1 MKQSELAYM
10 QDITMS
16 DLMYGSDTLKDVAP
30 ELTEDMFGVEPV
42 NLTSD
47 DAKTAVGLAAD
58 VTPFVGSAKALTE
71 LPEDAQFAYQLLE
84 EGYDEGSIK
93 KMGLGAGFGVLTAA
107 GFLPGAKIATDL
119 GQRAIKEG
127 VKETAGDVVEQTRAA
142 FRADPASMDSEKKKR
157 LIEESKR
164 LPSSRRRQFIKEG
177 IRPTPKLFHGA
188 PSLGDADE
196 RFIRDNQVIAD
207 LQSYRD
213 VYVDEPLTEISK
225 QFGEQV
231 DADDFARQILSNPI
245 RIPIVVQEETSKY
258 ASLLSVVDAG
268 DFNQFNAANVRLF
281 KLYDDDGDLVKT
293 VSVPKTEDN
302 KINMS
307 DIIDMTRR
315 QQEET
320 QLETDTFYS
329 NPEDIAGVS
338 RASQLEKEGSFQP
351 YTDTE
356 SGGFTGARGMTSDN
370 ATGKHAEL
378 KEKAISLSRDPLVS
392 MKDSFGGKRLDNI
405 MVSELPKSIQRN
417 LSPIDYDSIQSGNMR
432 LSDVIDELNLD
443 EITSLQA
450 EAPEFAQKVLEGEI
464 DISKIGIS
472 LPKSLHL
479 EAEVASR
486 VPERFD
492 ISRLSDVL
500 DDSVKDSYSIGSKRK
515 KDLGKL
521 PLKERVR
528 EGQKI
533 ANTIVDTGSYIEGIK
548 MGGYSVP
555 FKDLKPTQRYNIVK
569 QYFNDLQS
577 LGQFTEQY
585 GARGTYDSL
594 LETTTGRSRFKNAL
608 TELAFELPVG
618 SEKKNNMKNIIA
630 LMDSIEDNM
639 PIMASADQMTGR
651 EMSGLKDKTLL
662 DRINKDVKYNDKIKR
677 YEQLE
682 ALGMAD
688 DITKPERTSPVTL
701 DDMTYNDAKRAMF
714 LLTQK
719 LNRGGLMAKR

>member
-1 MKQSELAYM
+1 MGIGKSKSTRWHVMKQSELAYM

-42 NLTSD
+42 NLTLD

-93 KMGLGAGFGVLTAA
+93 KMGLGAGFGMLTAA

-281 KLYDDDGDLVKT
+281 KLY
-293 VSVPKTEDN
+293 
-302 KINMS
+302 
-307 DIIDMTRR
+307 
-315 QQEET
+315 
-320 QLETDTFYS
+320 
-329 NPEDIAGVS
+329 
-338 RASQLEKEGSFQP
+338 
-351 YTDTE
+351 
-356 SGGFTGARGMTSDN
+356 
-370 ATGKHAEL
+370 
-378 KEKAISLSRDPLVS
+378 
-392 MKDSFGGKRLDNI
+392 
-405 MVSELPKSIQRN
+405 
-417 LSPIDYDSIQSGNMR
+417 
-432 LSDVIDELNLD
+432 
-443 EITSLQA
+443 
-450 EAPEFAQKVLEGEI
+450 
-464 DISKIGIS
+464 
-472 LPKSLHL
+472 
-479 EAEVASR
+479 
-486 VPERFD
+486 
-492 ISRLSDVL
+492 
-500 DDSVKDSYSIGSKRK
+500 
-515 KDLGKL
+515 
-521 PLKERVR
+521 
-528 EGQKI
+528 
-533 ANTIVDTGSYIEGIK
+533 
-548 MGGYSVP
+548 
-555 FKDLKPTQRYNIVK
+555 
-569 QYFNDLQS
+569 
-577 LGQFTEQY
+577 
-585 GARGTYDSL
+585 
-594 LETTTGRSRFKNAL
+594 
-608 TELAFELPVG
+608 
-618 SEKKNNMKNIIA
+618 
-630 LMDSIEDNM
+630 
-639 PIMASADQMTGR
+639 AD
-651 EMSGLKDKTLL
+651 
-662 DRINKDVKYNDKIKR
+662 
-677 YEQLE
+677 
-682 ALGMAD
+682 
-688 DITKPERTSPVTL
+688 
-701 DDMTYNDAKRAMF
+701 
-714 LLTQK
+714 
-719 LNRGGLMAKR
+719 